1 MKLELEQ
8 LARCLQLSTDTLE
21 RWVRQ
26 GRIPVK
32 KVGGLCDFNKES
44 LDTWAMKHQIR
55 FSLIPDTVHPAEM
68 EDGKKEDDSLL
79 AALKRGGVFCDLS
92 GNSVEDVL
100 NQAVT
105 CVPMLS
111 DSERVILLERLIE
124 REKLTSTGIGK
135 GVAIPHPRNPL
146 AGNDR
151 DAMIATCF
159 LKHKVD
165 FNSIDH
171 KPVGVLFLM
180 ICPTVKTHLHLLS
193 RISYCLRDEGFI
205 TLLNSSPSVDAFHEH
220 VEILESRLEKGQR

>member
-26 GRIPVK
+26 GRIPVR
-32 KVGGLCDFNKES
+32 KVGGLCDFNEDA
-44 LDTWAMKHQIR
+44 LDSWALKHQIR
-55 FSLIPDTVHPAEM
+55 FSLIPDTVQPAEG
-68 EDGKKEDDSLL
+68 EDKKKEDDSLL
-79 AALKRGGVFCDLS
+79 SALKRGGVFHDLP

-105 CVPMLS
+105 LVPMLS

-151 DAMIATCF
+151 DAMITTCF

-165 FNSIDH
+165 FNSIDN
-171 KPVGVLFLM
+171 KQVGVLFLM
-180 ICPTVKTHLHLLS
+180 VCPTVKTHLHLLS

-205 TLLNSSPSVDAFHEH
+205 SLLNRCPSVDAFHEH
-220 VEILESRLEKGQR
+220 VEILESRLEKGKR